1 MKILASLL
9 VLSCI
14 LFLSCNRSK
23 QDISVM
29 TFNIRLD
36 TPADGENR
44 WEARIPVVAAYMDT
58 VSPDIVGMQE
68 VLHNQLIDLQNMMP
82 GYSYVG
88 TGRDDGKQGG
98 EYSPV
103 FFKKDRFILRDNSQ
117 FWLSKTPDIPGS
129 KSWDAAITR
138 IVSWA
143 ELEDRKT
150 GETLYVFNTHFDHRG
165 VEARLKSIELMAE
178 EINKI
183 TGNSPVIVTGD
194 FNIRKSSDDYN
205 FMVNTFA
212 ENNELSNAE
221 TISKTPVVDAD
232 ATFNAFRKDIDPR
245 VIDFIFVD
253 NAFKVNSYRVD
264 RVMEGNIFISDH
276 WPVVSEIT
284 MKNR

>member
-1 MKILASLL
+1 
-9 VLSCI
+9 
-14 LFLSCNRSK
+14 
-23 QDISVM
+23 M

-178 EINKI
+178 KINKI